1 MTVSAQLRALP
12 DLRLCARTMALLLL
26 LAWAPTLFFV
36 DHWPAPALL
45 GAGSVAH
52 DHALHE
58 AAAGQAHVEHGH
70 GGAADGVAGTAVT
83 TPVPIF
89 VSFDAP
95 LVAQP
100 EAGEAMRALASQT
113 PEAPPPR

>member
-1 MTVSAQLRALP
+1 
-12 DLRLCARTMALLLL
+12 MALLLL

-45 GAGSVAH
+45 SPGSVAH
-52 DHALHE
+52 DHGPDDT
-58 AAAGQAHVEHGH
+58 AAGQAHVEHGH
-70 GGAADGVAGTAVT
+70 GGAADGVAGTVAP
-83 TPVPIF
+83 TPASSLLAFEP
-89 VSFDAP
+89 P

-100 EAGEAMRALASQT
+100 DAAQPMRELTART